1 MTSFLPAA
9 PSLTRIPAALSL
21 LATLYAGT
29 ALAEIQP
36 AGDRATWIRI
46 SCSQYGSLVYSDE
59 KAAEDAT
66 ATSDWREKVSRS
78 FPKAICVSARRV
90 GGLDP
95 KYKPF
100 GTLPDVMPAPE
111 PPPEPVA
118 VLPPATPK
126 TLAPAAGGVATAA
139 PVPLHAPGTP
149 GAPVDDATLRAALS
163 AIGLQRAQPAGRQ
176 PQSPAPTAS
185 RTPSPSTEPKVEP
198 APAAPPAADAKAPA
212 PPVETIAFADG
223 QDYATGGFIVSD
235 EPVRDRRET
244 GRRTVLAGMVFAEP
258 GQASGYGDPGM
269 ITGGVMVAEAEPE
282 TRVSE
287 VVAAAALPEAQTAAD
302 AAPAKSFVVQLAS
315 FAGWER
321 SRMQGVWRQLSGKA
335 SALASLEPRIVRI
348 GGQKV
353 YTALRVGPLDEAAAK
368 DLARTLGDK
377 GIESRMLSSPPSNMV
392 AMVLPAE
399 R

>member
-1 MTSFLPAA
+1 LK
-9 PSLTRIPAALSL
+9 RYPAALSI

-29 ALAEIQP
+29 AAAEIP
-36 AGDRATWIRI
+36 SAGDRTTWLRI

-59 KAAEDAT
+59 KAADDAS
-66 ATSDWREKVSRS
+66 ASSDWREKVSRS
-78 FPKAICVSARRV
+78 FPKAICVTARRV

-95 KYKPF
+95 KFKQF

-118 VLPPATPK
+118 VVPAPSSHK
-126 TLAPAAGGVATAA
+126 AATVSTA

-149 GAPVDDATLRAALS
+149 GARVDDASLNAALS
-163 AIGLQRAQPAGRQ
+163 AIGLRKQEPAGRQ
-176 PQSPAPTAS
+176 PHAPVPAASAAPAPVPA
-185 RTPSPSTEPKVEP
+185 RPPEPAA
-198 APAAPPAADAKAPA
+198 APAAEAKATAAPSPA
-212 PPVETIAFADG
+212 VEAVAFLDG

-235 EPVRDRRET
+235 EPARDRRDA

-287 VVAAAALPEAQTAAD
+287 VVAAAALPEPAVEAEH
-302 AAPAKSFVVQLAS
+302 APARSVVVQLAS

-321 SRMQGVWRQLSGKA
+321 GRMQGVWRQLSAKA
-335 SALASLEPRIVRI
+335 SALAGLEPRIVRI
-348 GGQKV
+348 GGQKIF
-353 YTALRVGPLDEAAAK
+353 TALRVGPLDEEAAK
-368 DLARTLGDK
+368 DLSRRLEDK
-377 GIESRMLSSPPSNMV
+377 GIEARMLPSPPSSMV
-392 AMVLPAE
+392 AMAMPADH
-399 R
+399 

>member
-1 MTSFLPAA
+1 MK
-9 PSLTRIPAALSL
+9 RYPAALSI

-29 ALAEIQP
+29 AAAEIP
-36 AGDRATWIRI
+36 SAGDRTTWLRI

-59 KAAEDAT
+59 KAADDAS
-66 ATSDWREKVSRS
+66 ASSDWREKVSRS
-78 FPKAICVSARRV
+78 FPKAICVTARRV

-95 KYKPF
+95 KFKQF

-118 VLPPATPK
+118 ALP
-126 TLAPAAGGVATAA
+126 APSSHKAATASTA

-149 GAPVDDATLRAALS
+149 GVRVDDASLNAALS
-163 AIGLQRAQPAGRQ
+163 AIGLRKPEPAGRQ
-176 PQSPAPTAS
+176 PNAPVPAASAAPAPVPA
-185 RTPSPSTEPKVEP
+185 RPPEPAAAPAAEAK
-198 APAAPPAADAKAPA
+198 APAAPSTAF
-212 PPVETIAFADG
+212 ETVAFLDG

-235 EPVRDRRET
+235 EPARDRRDA

-287 VVAAAALPEAQTAAD
+287 VVAAAALPEPVVEAEH
-302 AAPAKSFVVQLAS
+302 APARSVVVQLAS

-321 SRMQGVWRQLSGKA
+321 GRMQVVWRQLSAKA
-335 SALASLEPRIVRI
+335 SALAGLEPRIVRI
-348 GGQKV
+348 GGQKIF
-353 YTALRVGPLDEAAAK
+353 TALRVGPLDEEAAK
-368 DLARTLGDK
+368 SLSRRLEDK
-377 GIESRMLSSPPSNMV
+377 GIEARMLPSPPSGMV
-392 AMVLPAE
+392 AMAMPAD

>member
-1 MTSFLPAA
+1 MK
-9 PSLTRIPAALSL
+9 RYPAALSI

-29 ALAEIQP
+29 AAAEIP
-36 AGDRATWIRI
+36 SAGDRTTWLRI

-59 KAAEDAT
+59 KAADDSSAS
-66 ATSDWREKVSRS
+66 SDWREKVSRS
-78 FPKAICVSARRV
+78 FPKAICVTARRV

-95 KYKPF
+95 KFKQF

-118 VLPPATPK
+118 VLPPPPSPKAT
-126 TLAPAAGGVATAA
+126 TASA
-139 PVPLHAPGTP
+139 VPVPLHAPGTP
-149 GAPVDDATLRAALS
+149 GARVDDASLNAALS
-163 AIGLQRAQPAGRQ
+163 AIGLRKQEPAGRQ
-176 PQSPAPTAS
+176 PNAPVPAAS
-185 RTPSPSTEPKVEP
+185 VAP
-198 APAAPPAADAKAPA
+198 APARPPEPAAAPAAEAKAPA
-212 PPVETIAFADG
+212 DHSPAVETVAFLDG

-235 EPVRDRRET
+235 EPARDRRDA

-258 GQASGYGDPGM
+258 GQASGYGNPGM

-287 VVAAAALPEAQTAAD
+287 VVAAAALPE
-302 AAPAKSFVVQLAS
+302 PAVEAEHVSARSVVVQLAS

-321 SRMQGVWRQLSGKA
+321 GRMQGVWRQLSAKA
-335 SALASLEPRIVRI
+335 SALAGLEPRIVRI

-353 YTALRVGPLDEAAAK
+353 YTALRVGPLDEDAAK
-368 DLARTLGDK
+368 GLARTLGDK
-377 GIESRMLSSPPSNMV
+377 GIESRMLPSPPSSMV
-392 AMVLPAE
+392 AMVVPAE

>member
-1 MTSFLPAA
+1 MK
-9 PSLTRIPAALSL
+9 RYPAALSI

-29 ALAEIQP
+29 AAAEIP
-36 AGDRATWIRI
+36 SAGDRTTWLRI

-59 KAAEDAT
+59 KAADDAS
-66 ATSDWREKVSRS
+66 ASSDWREKVSRS
-78 FPKAICVSARRV
+78 FPKAICVTARRV

-95 KYKPF
+95 KFKQF

-118 VLPPATPK
+118 VVPAPSSHK
-126 TLAPAAGGVATAA
+126 AATVSTA

-149 GAPVDDATLRAALS
+149 GARVDDASLNAALS
-163 AIGLQRAQPAGRQ
+163 AIGLRKQEPAGRQ
-176 PQSPAPTAS
+176 PNAPVPAASVAPAPVPA
-185 RTPSPSTEPKVEP
+185 RPPEPAAVPAAEAK
-198 APAAPPAADAKAPA
+198 APAAPSPA
-212 PPVETIAFADG
+212 VETVAFLDG
-223 QDYATGGFIVSD
+223 QDYATGGFIISD
-235 EPVRDRRET
+235 EPARDRRDA

-287 VVAAAALPEAQTAAD
+287 VVAAAALPEPAVEAEH
-302 AAPAKSFVVQLAS
+302 APARSVVVQLAS

-321 SRMQGVWRQLSGKA
+321 SRMQGVWRQLSAKA
-335 SALASLEPRIVRI
+335 SALAGLEPRIVRI
-348 GGQKV
+348 GGQKIF
-353 YTALRVGPLDEAAAK
+353 TALRVGPLDEEAAK
-368 DLARTLGDK
+368 DLSRRLEDK
-377 GIESRMLSSPPSNMV
+377 GIEARMMPSPPSSMV
-392 AMVLPAE
+392 AMAMPAD